1 MVLSNGLYIN
11 IIAINEIPSSSL
23 LNIQHFAISDS
34 KMDTHLKRCVQD
46 SQNPKPR
53 PVMSMGTFKRASP
66 TPRNVPRDANLM
78 LSLLSSSRLHRSSP
92 RSGRLTAAGA
102 DTQRT
107 GVPTADV
114 ANIELPNSSQK
125 GKDSDQHD
133 RILERMALL
142 LKSKHMHQAPVNGN
156 NRLSRYIKIKEYTS
170 TLMYLET

>member
-11 IIAINEIPSSSL
+11 IIAIHEIPSPSL
-23 LNIQHFAISDS
+23 LNIQYLGISDS

-46 SQNPKPR
+46 SQKPRPR
-53 PVMSMGTFKRASP
+53 PVMSMGTFKRASH
-66 TPRNVPRDANLM
+66 TPRHVPREANLM

-102 DTQRT
+102 DIQRT
-107 GVPTADV
+107 GVPTAGTV
-114 ANIELPNSSQK
+114 ANVELPNSSQK

-156 NRLSRYIKIKEYTS
+156 NRLSRYISKLRSIFPH
-170 TLMYLET
+170 